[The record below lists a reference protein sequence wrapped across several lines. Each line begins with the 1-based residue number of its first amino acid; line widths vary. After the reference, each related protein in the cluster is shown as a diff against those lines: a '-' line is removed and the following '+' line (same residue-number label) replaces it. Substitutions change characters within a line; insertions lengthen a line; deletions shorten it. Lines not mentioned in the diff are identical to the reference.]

1 MQGGPNS
8 DNFVSGDIYKEVQ
21 CPWDKIVMQYHEG
34 MQPIVLD
41 ASPLPETNESLPIV
55 LTEQARSVTVKIWV
69 KKDIFKLKQ
78 PHPRVFYGPQPLLDP
93 YIYIYLLAF
102 RKGCFQGGWFG
113 LLPRRLIHCT
123 FHLNDKNTFT
133 KVPAIPVIRIF
144 WGVCKKTRRSIR

>member
-8 DNFVSGDIYKEVQ
+8 DNFVNGDIYKEVQ

-69 KKDIFKLKQ
+69 KIW
-78 PHPRVFYGPQPLLDP
+78 V
-93 YIYIYLLAF
+93 
-102 RKGCFQGGWFG
+102 
-113 LLPRRLIHCT
+113 
-123 FHLNDKNTFT
+123 
-133 KVPAIPVIRIF
+133 
-144 WGVCKKTRRSIR
+144 KKEHI

>member
-93 YIYIYLLAF
+93 YIYTPT
-102 RKGCFQGGWFG
+102 GVPQG

-144 WGVCKKTRRSIR
+144 